1 MHEFSAADGF
11 VEITEGL
18 ADMIKYLAN
27 EPSVGLFYVQQH
39 TQNAVP
45 NLINLKNNV
54 VEKSHETALH
64 TEDLED
70 SIAMVNSMK
79 ECGLPIAD
87 DMIRD
92 IKKSLAIMSMKQPRK
107 GLIGSP
113 SSSFQAGRTSSWGRS
128 TWGRSSV
135 FAQQEDERG
144 DGYFSTVIKSAKQ
157 KASNFKWPQLDKEE
171 LGETMGKKQDP
182 FPIVFPLV
190 VSASTSSTVPDTEV
204 DELPVSSQT
213 ADDLPGEQAAPL
225 DGNLPTNNLLSDS
238 ENYEVFRA
246 DKAAKLEDWLE
257 GVGNLDGFREANGK

>member
-1 MHEFSAADGF
+1 MHGFSTADGF

-18 ADMIKYLAN
+18 AEMIKYLAN

-70 SIAMVNSMK
+70 SIIMVNSMK

-87 DMIRD
+87 EMIRD
-92 IKKSLAIMSMKQPRK
+92 IKKALAIMSTKQPRR
-107 GLIGSP
+107 GLIRSP
-113 SSSFQAGRTSSWGRS
+113 YSNFQAGRTSSWGPA

-135 FAQQEDERG
+135 FAQQEGERS

-157 KASNFKWPQLDKEE
+157 KASNFKWPQLDPKE
-171 LGETMGKKQDP
+171 LGQTRGKKQDS
-182 FPIVFPLV
+182 FPSVPPLV
-190 VSASTSSTVPDTEV
+190 VAASTGSTIPDTEV
-204 DELPVSSQT
+204 DELPVSSHT
-213 ADDLPGEQAAPL
+213 ADDLPGEPAPL
-225 DGNLPTNNLLSDS
+225 DGNSPSHNLLSAS
-238 ENYEVFRA
+238 ENYDVFRA
-246 DKAAKLEDWLE
+246 DRAAKLEEWLE
-257 GVGNLDGFREANGK
+257 GVDNPDNFGEANGK

>member
-11 VEITEGL
+11 LEITEGL
-18 ADMIKYLAN
+18 SEMIKYLAN

-39 TQNAVP
+39 TQNAVH
-45 NLINLKNNV
+45 NLINLKNSV

-70 SIAMVNSMK
+70 SITMVTSMK

-87 DMIRD
+87 EMITD

-113 SSSFQAGRTSSWGRS
+113 SSSFQIGKTSSWGRA

-135 FAQQEDERG
+135 FAQQEGERS

-157 KASNFKWPQLDKEE
+157 KASNLKWPQLDKEE
-171 LGETMGKKQDP
+171 LGQTRGKRQESLP
-182 FPIVFPLV
+182 TVSPLV
-190 VSASTSSTVPDTEV
+190 VAVSSDTTIPYTEV
-204 DELPVSSQT
+204 DELPVSIPT
-213 ADDLPGEQAAPL
+213 ADDLPEEQASL
-225 DGNLPTNNLLSDS
+225 GNLPTNNLSSAS
-238 ENYEVFRA
+238 ETYEVFTANR
-246 DKAAKLEDWLE
+246 AAKLEEWLE
-257 GVGNLDGFREANGK
+257 GLGGPDNYREANGK